1 MKPLKNPSNP
11 NIKKELGVRIRTLR
25 KRHGYTQEEMADM
38 CDLHWTYIGG
48 LERGERN
55 PTLTTMQR
63 VAAGLKVGLNQLI
76 DARSFPRP
84 PSEAASKEA
93 RLLRLIRKKGGDS
106 LDLAT
111 KVIRE
116 VVRWRDQYSTREKK
130 S

>member
-1 MKPLKNPSNP
+1 MKNES
-11 NIKKELGVRIRTLR
+11 NIKKELGARIRALR
-25 KRHGYTQEEMADM
+25 KRHGLTQEEMAEK

-63 VAAGLKVGLNQLI
+63 VAAGLSVGLNQLI

-84 PSEAASKEA
+84 QSDEESKEA

-106 LDLAT
+106 VELAT

-116 VVRWRDQYSTREKK
+116 VVRWRDRYSTRK

>member
-1 MKPLKNPSNP
+1 MKPLKTASNP

-25 KRHGYTQEEMADM
+25 KRNGLTQEEMADK

-63 VAAGLKVGLNQLI
+63 VSAGLGVGLNQLI

-84 PSEAASKEA
+84 PSPEESKEA
-93 RLLRLIRKKGGDS
+93 CLLRLIRKKGGDS
-106 LDLAT
+106 VDLAT

-116 VVRWRDQYSTREKK
+116 VVRWRDQYSTRKN
-130 S
+130 

>member
-1 MKPLKNPSNP
+1 MKNNSDTT
-11 NIKKELGVRIRTLR
+11 IKKELGARIRALR
-25 KRHGYTQEEMADM
+25 KRHGLTQEEMAEK

-63 VAAGLKVGLNQLI
+63 VAAGLGVGLNQLI

-84 PSEAASKEA
+84 QSDEESKEA

-106 LDLAT
+106 VDLAT

-116 VVRWRDQYSTREKK
+116 VVRWRDRYSVRKN
-130 S
+130 

>member
-1 MKPLKNPSNP
+1 MKNNSDTT
-11 NIKKELGVRIRTLR
+11 IKKELGARIRALR
-25 KRHGYTQEEMADM
+25 KRHGLTQEEMEEK

-63 VAAGLKVGLNQLI
+63 VAAGLGVGLNQLI

-84 PSEAASKEA
+84 QSDEESKEA

-106 LDLAT
+106 VDLAT

-116 VVRWRDQYSTREKK
+116 VVRWRDRYSVRKN
-130 S
+130 

>member
-1 MKPLKNPSNP
+1 MKNNSNTT
-11 NIKKELGVRIRTLR
+11 IKKELGARIRALR
-25 KRHGYTQEEMADM
+25 KRHGLTQEEMAEK

-63 VAAGLKVGLNQLI
+63 VAAGLGVGLNQLI

-84 PSEAASKEA
+84 QSDEESKEA

-106 LDLAT
+106 VDLAT

-116 VVRWRDQYSTREKK
+116 VVRWRDRYSVRK

>member
-1 MKPLKNPSNP
+1 MKPLKNASNP
-11 NIKKELGVRIRTLR
+11 NIKKELGIRIRTLR
-25 KRHGYTQEEMADM
+25 KRHGFTQEEMADK

-63 VAAGLKVGLNQLI
+63 VSAGLGVGLNQLI

-84 PSEAASKEA
+84 SSPEETKEA

-106 LDLAT
+106 VDLAT

-116 VVRWRDQYSTREKK
+116 VVRWRDQYSTRKN
-130 S
+130 

>member
-1 MKPLKNPSNP
+1 MKNNSDTT
-11 NIKKELGVRIRTLR
+11 IKKELGARIRALR
-25 KRHGYTQEEMADM
+25 KRHGLTQEEMAEK

-63 VAAGLKVGLNQLI
+63 VAAGLGVGLNQLI

-84 PSEAASKEA
+84 QSDEESKEA

-106 LDLAT
+106 VDLAT

-116 VVRWRDQYSTREKK
+116 VVRWRDRYSVRKD
-130 S
+130 